1 MKKVKLFCFP
11 YAGGSS
17 NIYEKWRKFLSPYI
31 ELINIEYPGR
41 GVRFK
46 EPLLDNIDNLVNDVF
61 NSVIKHIDVTT
72 SYSFFGHSMGS
83 IVAYE
88 LMHRLAKLDYAD
100 PVHIF
105 FSGKLAPHI
114 ENEFTPINNLSDVE
128 FKEQI
133 IKLGGT
139 TKEALDNKDWTELFL
154 PVLRADFKAVE
165 EYIYLKPMLSFFCD
179 FTILHG
185 QDDLLTLNRI
195 EEWQHHT
202 SGKCNFIQF
211 PGDHFFINE
220 QPSRIVD
227 IINNTITAKL

>member
-17 NIYEKWRKFLSPYI
+17 NIYEKWRKLLLPSI

-41 GVRFK
+41 GIRFT
-46 EPLLDNIDNLVNDVF
+46 EPLLDNIDDLVNDVF
-61 NSVIKHIDVTT
+61 NFMIKHIDVTT

-83 IVAYE
+83 IIAYE
-88 LMHRLAKLDYAD
+88 IMHKLDKLNYSN
-100 PVHIF
+100 PVHVF

-114 ENEFTPINNLSDVE
+114 ENEFTPIHNLSNVE
-128 FKEQI
+128 FKEQLL
-133 IKLGGT
+133 KLGGT
-139 TKEALDNKDWTELFL
+139 TKETLDNNDWAKLFL

-165 EYIYLKPMLSFFCD
+165 KYSYLKPLLNFFCD

-185 QDDLLTLNRI
+185 QDDPLTLNRI
-195 EEWQHHT
+195 EEWQYHT
-202 SGKCNFIQF
+202 LGKCNFSQF
-211 PGDHFFINE
+211 SGDHFFINE
-220 QPSRIVD
+220 YPSEITD

>member
-17 NIYEKWRKFLSPYI
+17 NIYEKWRKLLSPSI

-41 GVRFK
+41 GIRFT
-46 EPLLDNIDNLVNDVF
+46 EPLLANIDDLVDDAF
-61 NSVIKHIDVTT
+61 NFVIKHIDVTT
-72 SYSFFGHSMGS
+72 CYSFFGHSMGT

-88 LMHRLAKLDYAD
+88 IMHKLANLNYAS

-114 ENEFTPINNLSDVE
+114 ENEFTPIHDLSNVE
-128 FKEQI
+128 FKEQLL
-133 IKLGGT
+133 KLGGT
-139 TKEALDNKDWTELFL
+139 TKESLDNEDWAKLFL

-165 EYIYLKPMLSFFCD
+165 EYRCLKPMLSFSCG

-185 QDDLLTLNRI
+185 ENDLLTLNRI

-211 PGDHFFINE
+211 SGDHFFINDH
-220 QPSRIVD
+220 PSRIVD

>member
-1 MKKVKLFCFP
+1 MEKVKLFCFP

-17 NIYEKWRKFLSPYI
+17 NIYEKWKELLSPSI

-41 GVRFK
+41 GIRFT
-46 EPLLDNIDNLVNDVF
+46 EPLLDNIDDLVNDAF
-61 NSVIKHIDVTT
+61 NYVIKHIDTNT

-88 LMHRLAKLDYAD
+88 IMHKLSELNYDN

-114 ENEFTPINNLSDVE
+114 ESEFPPIHNLVNVE
-128 FKEQI
+128 FKKQLL
-133 IKLGGT
+133 KLGGI
-139 TKEALDNKDWTELFL
+139 TKETLDNNDWTKLFI
-154 PVLRADFKAVE
+154 PILRADFKAVE
-165 EYIYLKPMLSFFCD
+165 KYHYLKPMLNFSCD

-185 QDDLLTLNRI
+185 QDDILTLNRI
-195 EEWQHHT
+195 EEWQYHT
-202 SGKCNFIQF
+202 FGKCNFIQF
-211 PGDHFFINE
+211 SGDHFFIKE
-220 QPSRIVD
+220 YTSEIAD